1 MAKASSSVIQL
12 PELKKRKAVIKVKS
26 TSSLI
31 THPFGQKAL
40 KSIQDKQGGKAKS
53 AKHDVRDPQQEYH
66 DSMYI
71 KDDGSFGF
79 PAIGFKSAVV
89 TAANDAGIQK
99 VLARR
104 AFHVVGDELVTIE
117 GEPVMR
123 TDRVTI
129 GMGTTDI
136 RYRAEFKEWTAD
148 IPIEFNEGVI
158 SLEQL
163 ANLFRI
169 AGFGVGVGEWRPER
183 NGIHG
188 TWEVDTVITYD

>member
-1 MAKASSSVIQL
+1 MAKQADVIVL
-12 PELKKRKAVIKVKS
+12 PELKKRGIMIRVRG

-31 THPFGQKAL
+31 THPFGKKIIRVL
-40 KSIQDKQGGKAKS
+40 EEKQAGRAKS
-53 AKHDVRDPQQEYH
+53 SKHSIRNPEEEYN

-71 KDDGSFGF
+71 RADGSCGF
-79 PAIGFKSAVV
+79 PAIGFKGAVV

-104 AFHVVGDELVTIE
+104 AFHVVGDELVEIKGT
-117 GEPVMR
+117 PNMR

-129 GMGTTDI
+129 GMGTTDL

-148 IPIEFNEGVI
+148 IPVVFNEGVI

-163 ANLFRI
+163 VNLFKI

-183 NGIHG
+183 NGVHG
-188 TWEVDTVITYD
+188 TWEIEDVASL